1 MRSPQVNWLNR
12 DRRFYWIVLCWT
24 LIQVVQSTTVELS
37 QQHGQDGILFKDD
50 VNSCD
55 SSSLLASPLF
65 TCPNA
70 SGVKAENDFDDYWT
84 TYKEMGQE
92 NLADTENF
100 RERGYDYRAH
110 SYTKMKEMAYR
121 FKEAVFG
128 DVLESGDHIYESA
141 CGQGLNLFMTLEILQ
156 DCCDITNLTV
166 HGNDYLSESVH
177 VAHRIM
183 DQEKGPWFNKGSL
196 CQGDST
202 NLSFVPSNAFD
213 LAYTGFIDP
222 LLDPL
227 NLMDVPDASMREK
240 EEMIEEICESRDPK
254 VKEIALRMQE
264 LQEDWFAKWVSE
276 LLRIVKPGKY
286 IVIGT
291 CDDRA

>member
-1 MRSPQVNWLNR
+1 MRSPQVNSLSR
-12 DRRFYWIVLCWT
+12 DHRFYWIVLCWA

-37 QQHGQDGILFKDD
+37 QQHGQDGSLSEEDIRM
-50 VNSCD
+50 D
-55 SSSLLASPLF
+55 SSNAPSILASPLF

-92 NLADTENF
+92 NLEDTENF
-100 RERGYDYRAH
+100 RERGYDQRAD
-110 SYTKMKEMAYR
+110 SYTQMKRKTYR

-128 DVLESGDHIYESA
+128 DILESGDHIYESA

-222 LLDPL
+222 LVDP
-227 NLMDVPDASMREK
+227 EK
-240 EEMIEEICESRDPK
+240 EDMIEEICESRDPK
-254 VKEIALRMQE
+254 VKEIARRMQE